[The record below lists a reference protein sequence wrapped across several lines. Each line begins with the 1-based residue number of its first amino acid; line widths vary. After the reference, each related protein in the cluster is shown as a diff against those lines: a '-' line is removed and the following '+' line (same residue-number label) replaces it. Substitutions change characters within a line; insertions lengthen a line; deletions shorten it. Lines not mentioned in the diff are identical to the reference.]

1 LHQRVLVLT
10 IALLII
16 LLFNSQLGIT
26 VRGEA
31 SQKAGRSISIPI
43 RVILVGF
50 SQGQIVPADLV
61 TGTSGAALPNSI
73 PQADLSSGNDTG
85 DVFKPNY
92 QFVLAPSSFKGKFEN
107 YLNSIAQTKTGNNP
121 WFFQTVKD
129 PQNSEYLDQVP
140 VSITYDVYD
149 ANKVEDWLWNNSA
162 SFGGIQS
169 DGWTIVISYLPDLPS
184 VSFQDVHD
192 FLSSNGKASLSTT
205 PHYYGLNVTSPDLG
219 YKYRYRDFM
228 DAWGGHH
235 RMWFVDLSAGP
246 VFNSQWEDLPLQV
259 SLGDNNIDLSSDFG
273 HHWLTDYVS
282 DYVTQA
288 TYNFIAQSFVYY
300 PYYAK
305 NYQVDVYVL
314 DDRNQTDVAALPIE
328 NTVNKSVIQSAFD
341 DLVPYS
347 HVTVNV
353 TFPKVPSDLDSLIRA
368 NYLYADSWIH
378 GAVFA
383 SPQRYGVV
391 NLRPV
396 YNYIL
401 AHITQFEPAP
411 FLKDDTMTIPVFA
424 FAFSNE
430 TYFTDP
436 NKANIGLLGQ
446 IDYETG
452 ALLGEALPQCV
463 MISYNQWEFMRGSWV
478 TPQQSGKG
486 IGFTQTIVHETGHEF
501 GLMHPHEYGNVGDFI
516 ASPMGYFTDDYR
528 FNQIDKDT
536 IRRAHVDQLYS
547 VTKALL
553 ASANST
559 SQSLVGQLNADL
571 ARTEAAS
578 EQMNYTDALH
588 SVLNAYQL
596 ARQAAGNPPLY
607 GTTPLSTQ
615 TPVQFVALS
624 QSQTEET
631 STTQTAQTT
640 SAGVSISHRLT
651 GVAILGLLITVV
663 VVVVVLGKRKAS
675 MKKSTTLE
683 APTMYPPGS
692 VTQPAVFC
700 TSCGA
705 RLAPGARFCGECGAR
720 RE

>member
-1 LHQRVLVLT
+1 MILAIT
-10 IALLII
+10 LLII
-16 LLFNSQLGIT
+16 LTFNSQFNIV
-26 VRGEA
+26 VRSEPA
-31 SQKAGRSISIPI
+31 PKVGRAISIPV

-50 SQGQIVPADLV
+50 SQDQIIPSDLV
-61 TGTSGAALPNSI
+61 TGTSGSVLPNSI
-73 PQADLSSGNDTG
+73 PQADLSTGNVTG
-85 DVFKPNY
+85 DVYKPNY
-92 QFVLAPSSFKGKFEN
+92 QFILAPSSFKGKFEN

-129 PQNSEYLDQVP
+129 PQNPEYLDQVP
-140 VSITYDVYD
+140 VSVTYVVYD
-149 ANKVEDWLWNNSA
+149 ANKVEDWLWNNSE
-162 SFGGIQS
+162 SFGGLQS
-169 DGWTIVISYLPDLPS
+169 DGWTVIISYLPELPS

-192 FLSSNGKASLSTT
+192 FLNSNGKASLSTT
-205 PHYYGLNVTSPDLG
+205 PHYYGINVTSPDLG
-219 YKYRYRDFM
+219 YRYRYRDFM

-259 SLGDNNIDLSSDFG
+259 SLGDYNIDLSSNFG

-288 TYNFIAQSFVYY
+288 TYNFIAQGFVYY

-305 NYQVDVYVL
+305 NYHIDVYVL
-314 DDRNQTDVAALPIE
+314 DDRNQTDIAALPIGS
-328 NTVNKSVIQSAFD
+328 TVNKTVIQSAFD

-353 TFPKVPSDLDSLIRA
+353 TFPTVSSDLDSLIKA
-368 NYLYADSWIH
+368 NYMYADSWIH

-391 NLRPV
+391 NLRPI
-396 YNYIL
+396 YNYL
-401 AHITQFEPAP
+401 VAHITQFEQAP
-411 FLKDDTMTIPVFA
+411 FLKGDTMTIPVFA

-436 NKANIGLLGQ
+436 NKADIGLVGQ
-446 IDYETG
+446 VDYETG

-463 MISYNQWEFMRGSWV
+463 MISYNQWEFMRGDWV

-501 GLMHPHEYGNVGDFI
+501 GLMHPHEYGNIGDFI
-516 ASPMGYFTDDYR
+516 ASPMGYFTDDYS

-536 IRRAHVDQLYS
+536 LQRAHVDQLYS
-547 VTKALL
+547 ITQALL
-553 ASANST
+553 ASANAT
-559 SQSLVGQLNADL
+559 TQTIVSQSNADL
-571 ARTEAAS
+571 VQTEAAS
-578 EQMNYTDALH
+578 EKMNYTEALR
-588 SVLNAYQL
+588 SALNAYQL

-607 GTTPLSTQ
+607 GTGGWSTQ
-615 TPVQFVALS
+615 SPVQFIVLP

-640 SAGVSISHRLT
+640 STGVALSHRLT
-651 GVAILGLLITVV
+651 GVAILGLLIAMVV
-663 VVVVVLGKRKAS
+663 LIVVLGKRRTS
-675 MKKSTTLE
+675 LKKPATSE
-683 APTMYPPGS
+683 ALAGGPPGS
-692 VTQPAVFC
+692 STQPAVFC

>member
-1 LHQRVLVLT
+1 MLSIT
-10 IALLII
+10 LLI
-16 LLFNSQLGIT
+16 LALFSQVNIA
-26 VRGEA
+26 VRAEPVPHV
-31 SQKAGRSISIPI
+31 GRSISIPI

-50 SQGQIVPADLV
+50 SQDQIIPSDLV
-61 TGTSGAALPNSI
+61 TGTSGSVLPNSI
-73 PQADLSSGNDTG
+73 PQADLSTGNDTG
-85 DVFKPNY
+85 DVFKPVY
-92 QFVLAPSSFKGKFEN
+92 HFILAPSFFKGKFEN

-140 VSITYDVYD
+140 VSVTYVVYD
-149 ANKVEDWLWNNSA
+149 ANKVEDWLWNNSE

-169 DGWTIVISYLPDLPS
+169 NGWTIIISYLPDLPS
-184 VSFQDVHD
+184 ISFQDVHD
-192 FLSSNGKASLSTT
+192 FLNTNGKASLSTT

-219 YKYRYRDFM
+219 YQYRYRDFM

-259 SLGDNNIDLSSDFG
+259 SLGDNHIDLSSDFG
-273 HHWLTDYVS
+273 HHWLTGYVS

-305 NYQVDVYVL
+305 NYHIDVYIL
-314 DDRNQTDVAALPIE
+314 DDRNQTDMTALPIE
-328 NTVNKSVIQSAFD
+328 STVNKSIIQSAFN

-347 HVTVNV
+347 HVTVNI
-353 TFPKVPSDLDSLIRA
+353 TFPKVSPDLDSLIKA
-368 NYLYADSWIH
+368 NYLYVDSWIH

-383 SPQRYGVV
+383 SPQRYGVI
-391 NLRPV
+391 NLRPI
-396 YNYIL
+396 YNYML
-401 AHITQFEPAP
+401 AHITQFERAP
-411 FLKDDTMTIPVFA
+411 FLKADTMTIPVFA

-430 TYFTDP
+430 TFFTDP
-436 NKANIGLLGQ
+436 NKADIGLVGE

-463 MISYNQWEFMRGSWV
+463 MISYNQWEFMRGDWV
-478 TPQQSGKG
+478 TPQQLGKG

-501 GLMHPHEYGNVGDFI
+501 GLMHPHEYGDIGDFI
-516 ASPMGYFTDDYR
+516 ASPMGYFADDYS

-536 IRRAHVDQLYS
+536 IQRAHVDQLYS
-547 VTKALL
+547 ITNAYL
-553 ASANST
+553 ARSNST
-559 SQSLVGQLNADL
+559 TQNIASQSKTDL
-571 ARTEAAS
+571 DQTLAAS
-578 EQMNYTDALH
+578 EQMNYTEALR

-596 ARQAAGNPPLY
+596 ASQVAGNPPLY
-607 GTTPLSTQ
+607 GTSAWSTQ
-615 TPVQFVALS
+615 SPVQFVALS

-631 STTQTAQTT
+631 SITQTVLTT
-640 SAGVSISHRLT
+640 STRVSLSHRLT
-651 GVAILGLLITVV
+651 GVAILGILIAVV
-663 VVVVVLGKRKAS
+663 VVIVILGKRRAS
-675 MKKSTTLE
+675 MKKAATLE
-683 APTMYPPGS
+683 TPIMYPGS
-692 VTQPAVFC
+692 ITQPAVFC

-705 RLAPGARFCGECGAR
+705 RLTSGARFCGECGAR